1 MKLRTI
7 LALLALAAAV
17 ILIGPN
23 GNRLTG
29 WRKSKAAAVVV
40 ACGVCLGLTSIIIG
54 RR

>member
-1 MKLRTI
+1 MRPRAI

-17 ILIGPN
+17 VLIGPD

-40 ACGVCLGLTSIIIG
+40 ACGVCLGFTSIIIG